1 MSRTEE
7 NKQLMQRVYEDCFNA
22 GKLEELD
29 RLVDGSF
36 QGVQGQRGPAAFA
49 APVRALRQAFP
60 DIHYVVEDIL
70 AEGDRVAV
78 RWKWT
83 GTHEATFN
91 VYPATHKRISNE
103 GMAIFRIKDGKI
115 AASSIQTDR
124 LGFLQEIGV
133 VSKELGAPPRP
144 R

>member
-1 MSRTEE
+1 MRSPFLLAALWLAARTQESTMSRTEE

-60 DIHYVVEDIL
+60 DIHYVVGDIL
-70 AEGDRVAV
+70 GEGDRVAV
-78 RWKWT
+78 RWKRT
-83 GTHEATFN
+83 GTHEATLN
-91 VYPATHKRISNE
+91 VHTATHKR
-103 GMAIFRIKDGKI
+103 
-115 AASSIQTDR
+115 
-124 LGFLQEIGV
+124 
-133 VSKELGAPPRP
+133 
-144 R
+144 